1 MRAYAEDNACL
12 SCEPGS
18 LLRLDQMKK
27 RIRGLKRSVLH
38 LDFDLY
44 RVKAPIRDYPGR
56 HLSVIDLHPQGLET
70 TIFFQHGFAG
80 VAESWEYQLAHF
92 ATRYRVIAP
101 DLRGHGQSDAPHS
114 TYSMSELVQDMHDV
128 LEELEVPERFIL
140 AGHSFGGAVC
150 IEFANAYPE
159 RIEKLILVA
168 CAGEYPLPRIAAL
181 LFRIPVHVALPFW
194 RYRRK
199 WDAEYHVLKNMFL
212 NNMYDWQA
220 WSQLR
225 NITND
230 TLLITGE
237 RDNYFPRYV
246 YDDVAKLI
254 PGAEVQDVGSAK
266 HKVQLERH
274 EAVNRGIERFIETS
288 KRSTWRS
295 ISAVDELAK
304 GRPWLGHYDT
314 DTAHT
319 IPIPQQPLFR
329 FLESAADWVPNRIA
343 TVFYGKTLTYREL
356 EAKANQF
363 ARGLRAMGIAAGD
376 RVQIVLP
383 NTPQFIIAYFA
394 VLKLGAVVV
403 LSNPDANAELIVS
416 HARETEAKV
425 LVTLSAF
432 SQLAQLIQETTNTD
446 ALIFTGIGKH
456 VTTGSNSAFGR
467 HKQPS
472 EEDEAL
478 ARRIGR
484 RMSEIM
490 AGQEGS
496 PPSADVKPENLA
508 VISYTSGTTGEP
520 RGVCLTHLNLVANAL
535 QTRHWMKEIVY
546 GKEVVMAV
554 VPFEHSY
561 GMTAAMNLPILIAA
575 KIIIISV
582 FELKQ
587 VLEHIRRY
595 KPTIFPGVPS
605 MFTLINQAK
614 NVRKYGLSSIKACI
628 SGAAPLP
635 VEVQE
640 AFEKLTRGRLV
651 EGYGLTEAGPVTH
664 SNPLHGLRKV
674 GSIGVPLPNTDA
686 KIVDLITGQDLP
698 TGQIGELVVRGPQ
711 VMSGYWRQTADEESV
726 ARDGWLHTGDV
737 AVMDDDGYFKII
749 SRKRDTIFTGDFS
762 VYPRDVEEILYEH
775 NKVLE
780 AAVVGIGHESGEQKV
795 KAFVVPRPNSA
806 LSQEE
811 LLELCRKRLEA
822 YAVPWEI
829 EFRQALPRS
838 FIGKVLRRVL
848 LEEEVNRLDEPE
860 A

>member
-1 MRAYAEDNACL
+1 
-12 SCEPGS
+12 
-18 LLRLDQMKK
+18 MKK
-27 RIRGLKRSVLH
+27 RIRGLKRSVFL

-44 RVKAPIRDYPGR
+44 RVKVPIRDFHGQ
-56 HLSVIDLHPQGLET
+56 HLSVIDLHPQDIDS
-70 TIFFQHGFAG
+70 TILFQHGFAG
-80 VAESWEYQLAHF
+80 VAESWEYQLARF
-92 ATRYRVIAP
+92 ASQYRVIAP

-114 TYSMSELVQDMHDV
+114 QYSMSELVQDMHDV
-128 LEELEVPERFIL
+128 LEAMKAPEKIVL

-159 RIEKLILVA
+159 RIDKLILVA
-168 CAGEYPLPRIAAL
+168 SAGEYPLPKIASL
-181 LFRIPVHVALPFW
+181 LFRIPVHFALPFW

-199 WDAEYHVLKNMFL
+199 WDAEYHALKNMFL
-212 NNMYDWQA
+212 HSMYGWQA

-225 NITND
+225 NITID
-230 TLLITGE
+230 TLVITGE

-254 PGAEVQDVGSAK
+254 PGAVVEDVGSAK

-274 EAVNRGIERFIETS
+274 DAVNRAIERFIETS
-288 KRSTWRS
+288 KRSSWRS
-295 ISAVDELAK
+295 ISAVDTLSK
-304 GRPWLGHYDT
+304 GRPWLGHYDQ

-319 IPIPQQPLFR
+319 IPIPHQPLFR
-329 FLESAADWVPNRIA
+329 FLESAADWVPRRIA
-343 TVFYGKTLTYREL
+343 TVFYGKTLTYRQL

-363 ARGLRAMGIAAGD
+363 ARGLRNCGVSAGD

-383 NTPQFIIAYFA
+383 NTPQFIIAYYA
-394 VLKLGAVVV
+394 ILKLGAVVV
-403 LSNPDANAELIVS
+403 LSNPDANADLIVS

-432 SQLAQLIQETTNTD
+432 SELAQLLQESSDVQT
-446 ALIFTGIGKH
+446 LIFTGIGKH
-456 VTTGSNSAFGR
+456 VTTSSDSAFGR
-467 HKQPS
+467 HKHPTDD
-472 EEDEAL
+472 DEKL
-478 ARRIGR
+478 ARLIGQF
-484 RMSEIM
+484 MSEIM
-490 AGQEGS
+490 ADQPS
-496 PPSADVKPENLA
+496 DPPGIEVAPSDLA
-508 VISYTSGTTGEP
+508 VISYTSGTTGRP
-520 RGVCLTHLNLVANAL
+520 RGVCLTHRNLVANAL
-535 QTRHWMKEIVY
+535 QARHWMKEIVY
-546 GKEVVMAV
+546 GKEIVMAV

-575 KIIIISV
+575 KIVIISV

-587 VLEHIRRY
+587 VLEQIRHY
-595 KPTIFPGVPS
+595 KPTLFPGVPS

-614 NVRKYGLSSIKACI
+614 NVRSYGLSSIKACI

-664 SNPLHGLRKV
+664 SNPLYGLRKV

-686 KIVDLITGQDLP
+686 RIVDILTGQDLP
-698 TGQIGELVVRGPQ
+698 AGQVGEMLVRGPQ
-711 VMSGYWRQTADEESV
+711 VMQGYWRADSDEESAV
-726 ARDGWLHTGDV
+726 RDGWLHTGDV

-749 SRKRDTIFTGDFS
+749 SRKRDTIFTGEFS
-762 VYPRDVEEILYEH
+762 VYPRDVEEVLYEH

-780 AAVVGIGHESGEQKV
+780 AAVVGLGHEDGKQRI
-795 KAFVVPRPNSA
+795 KAFVVPRPESR

-811 LLELCRKRLEA
+811 LLALCRRRLEA

-848 LEEEVNRLDEPE
+848 FEEDVNQNKEPWSC
-860 A
+860 

>member
-1 MRAYAEDNACL
+1 
-12 SCEPGS
+12 
-18 LLRLDQMKK
+18 MKR

-44 RVKAPIRDYPGR
+44 RVNVPIRDHSGR
-56 HLSVIDLHPQGLET
+56 HLSVIDLHPQDVES
-70 TIFFQHGFAG
+70 TILFQHGFAG

-92 ATRYRVIAP
+92 ANQYRVIAP
-101 DLRGHGQSDAPHS
+101 DLRGHGQSDAPRS
-114 TYSMSELVQDMHDV
+114 EYSMPELVQDMHDV
-128 LEELEVPERFIL
+128 LEALNVPKQFIL

-150 IEFANAYPE
+150 IEFANTFPE

-168 CAGEYPLPRIAAL
+168 CAGEYPLPKIASL
-181 LFRIPVHVALPFW
+181 LFRIPVHFAVPFW

-199 WDAEYHVLKNMFL
+199 WDAEYHVLKSMFL
-212 NNMYDWQA
+212 NNMYSWQA

-225 NITND
+225 NIKND

-254 PGAEVQDVGSAK
+254 PGAVVQDVGSAK

-274 EAVNRGIERFIETS
+274 DAVNRAIERFVETS

-295 ISAVDELAK
+295 ISAVDELSR
-304 GRPWLGHYDT
+304 GRPWLSHYDQG
-314 DTAHT
+314 TAHT

-329 FLESAADWVPNRIA
+329 FLENAADWVPRRIA

-356 EAKANQF
+356 EAKVNQF
-363 ARGLRAMGIAAGD
+363 ARGLHDIGVQAGD

-383 NTPQFIIAYFA
+383 NTPQFIIAYYA
-394 VLKLGAVVV
+394 ILKLGAVVV
-403 LSNPDANAELIVS
+403 LSNPDANAELIVN

-425 LVTLSAF
+425 LITLSAF
-432 SQLAQLIQETTNTD
+432 NQLARLLQETTTTRT
-446 ALIFTGIGKH
+446 LIFTGIGNH
-456 VTTGSNSAFGR
+456 VTTGSESAYGR
-467 HKQPS
+467 HKHPTD
-472 EEDEAL
+472 EDEVL
-478 ARRIGR
+478 AHEIGHF
-484 RMSEIM
+484 MSEIM
-490 AGQEGS
+490 AEQDTS
-496 PPSADVKPENLA
+496 PPGVNVSQEDLA

-520 RGVCLTHLNLVANAL
+520 RGVCLSHRNLVANAL

-575 KIIIISV
+575 KIVIISV

-587 VLEHIRRY
+587 VLEQIRHY
-595 KPTIFPGVPS
+595 KPTLFPGVPS

-614 NVRKYGLSSIKACI
+614 NVRSYGLSSIRACI

-664 SNPLHGLRKV
+664 SNPLYGLRKV

-686 KIVDLITGQDLP
+686 KIVDLLTGEDLP
-698 TGQIGELVVRGPQ
+698 TGQIGEMVVKGPQ
-711 VMSGYWRQTADEESV
+711 VMRGYWRADTDEESV
-726 ARDGWLHTGDV
+726 VREGWLYTGDI

-749 SRKRDTIFTGDFS
+749 SRKRDTIFTGEYS
-762 VYPRDVEEILYEH
+762 VYPRDIEEVLYEH

-780 AAVVGIGHESGEQKV
+780 AAVIGVGREDGKQKI
-795 KAFVVPRPNSA
+795 KAFVVPRPNSG

-811 LLELCRKRLEA
+811 LLDLCKRRLEE

-829 EFRQALPRS
+829 EFRQTLPRS
-838 FIGKVLRRVL
+838 FVGKVLRRVL
-848 LEEEVNRLDEPE
+848 FEEEVNQQ
-860 A
+860 

>member
-1 MRAYAEDNACL
+1 
-12 SCEPGS
+12 
-18 LLRLDQMKK
+18 MKR
-27 RIRGLKRSVLH
+27 RIRGHKLSITH
-38 LDFDLY
+38 LDFNLY
-44 RVKAPIRDYPGR
+44 RVRVPIRDYAGQ
-56 HLSVIDLHPQGLET
+56 HLSVIDLHPQGVET
-70 TIFFQHGFAG
+70 TIVFQHGFAG
-80 VAESWEYQLAHF
+80 VAESWEYQLAHL
-92 ATRYRVIAP
+92 ANRYRVIAP

-114 TYSMSELVQDMHDV
+114 SYSMSELVQDMHDV
-128 LEELEVPERFIL
+128 VENLNVPERFVL

-159 RIEKLILVA
+159 RIDKLILVA
-168 CAGEYPLPRIAAL
+168 CAGEYPLPKFAAL

-199 WDAEYHVLKNMFL
+199 WDAEYHALKNMFL
-212 NNMYDWQA
+212 NNMYGWQA

-225 NITND
+225 DIRSD
-230 TLLITGE
+230 TLVITGE

-274 EAVNRGIERFIETS
+274 EAVNRAIERFIES
-288 KRSTWRS
+288 KRSATWRS
-295 ISAVDELAK
+295 TSAVDELSK
-304 GRPWLGHYDT
+304 GRPWLGHYDK
-314 DTAHT
+314 DTAHS

-329 FLESAADWVPNRIA
+329 FLERAADWTPKRIA
-343 TVFYGKTLTYREL
+343 TVFYGKTLNYREL
-356 EAKANQF
+356 ETKVNQF
-363 ARGLRAMGIAAGD
+363 ARGLREMGIAKGD

-383 NTPQFIIAYFA
+383 NTPQFIIAYYA
-394 VLKLGAVVV
+394 ILKLGAVVV

-432 SQLAQLIQETTNTD
+432 SELAQLIQDTSDTHD
-446 ALIFTGIGKH
+446 VIFTGIGRH
-456 VTTGSNSAFGR
+456 VTTRSDSAFGR
-467 HKQPS
+467 HKHPS
-472 EEDEAL
+472 EADEAL
-478 ARRIGR
+478 ARTIGR
-484 RMSEIM
+484 YMSDVMENHDV
-490 AGQEGS
+490 S
-496 PPSADVKPENLA
+496 PPDAHVHPDDLA

-520 RGVCLTHLNLVANAL
+520 RGVCLTHRNLVANAL
-535 QTRHWMKEIVY
+535 QTRHWMKEITY

-561 GMTAAMNLPILIAA
+561 GMTAAMNVPIVIAA
-575 KIIIISV
+575 KIVIISV
-582 FELKQ
+582 FELRQ

-595 KPTIFPGVPS
+595 KPTLFPGVPS

-614 NVRKYGLSSIKACI
+614 NVRQYGLSSIKACI

-664 SNPLHGLRKV
+664 SNPLFGLRKH

-686 KIVDLITGQDLP
+686 KIVDLITGEEVE
-698 TGQIGELVVRGPQ
+698 TGKIGELIVRGPQ
-711 VMSGYWRQTADEESV
+711 VMRGYWGMAPDEESV
-726 ARDGWLHTGDV
+726 LRNGWLHTGDV

-749 SRKRDTIFTGDFS
+749 SRKRDTIFTGDYS
-762 VYPRDVEEILYEH
+762 VYPRDVEEVLYEH

-780 AAVVGIGHESGEQKV
+780 AAVVGVGHETGQQKV
-795 KAFVVPRPNSA
+795 KAYVVPRPDSA
-806 LSQEE
+806 LSKEE
-811 LLELCRKRLEA
+811 LLELCRKRLEE

-829 EFRQALPRS
+829 EFREALPRS

-848 LEEEVNRLDEPE
+848 FEEERKRDTPVDKLC
-860 A
+860 

>member
-1 MRAYAEDNACL
+1 
-12 SCEPGS
+12 
-18 LLRLDQMKK
+18 MKK
-27 RIRGLKRSVLH
+27 RIRGLKRSVTH

-44 RVKAPIRDYPGR
+44 RVNVPIRDFPGR
-56 HLSVIDLHPQGLET
+56 HLSVIDLHPQGVET
-70 TIFFQHGFAG
+70 TILFQHGFAG

-92 ATRYRVIAP
+92 ANQYRVIAP
-101 DLRGHGQSDAPHS
+101 DLRGHGQSDAPQS
-114 TYSMSELVQDMHDV
+114 QYSMPELVQDMHDV
-128 LEELEVPERFIL
+128 LEDLNAPTKFIL

-150 IEFANAYPE
+150 IEFANAFPE

-168 CAGEYPLPRIAAL
+168 CAGEYPLPRIASL
-181 LFRIPVHVALPFW
+181 LFRIPVHFAVPFW

-199 WDAEYHVLKNMFL
+199 WDAEYHVLKSMFL
-212 NNMYDWQA
+212 NNMYGWQA

-225 NITND
+225 NIKND

-254 PGAEVQDVGSAK
+254 PGAVVQDVGSAK

-274 EAVNRGIERFIETS
+274 DAVNRAIERFVETS

-295 ISAVDELAK
+295 ISAVDELSR
-304 GRPWLGHYDT
+304 GRPWLSHYDQ

-329 FLESAADWVPNRIA
+329 FLESAADWVPRRIA

-356 EAKANQF
+356 EAKVNQF
-363 ARGLRAMGIAAGD
+363 ARGLRDIGVLAGD

-383 NTPQFIIAYFA
+383 NTPQFIIAFYA
-394 VLKLGAVVV
+394 ILKLGAVVV
-403 LSNPDANAELIVS
+403 LSNPDANAELIVK

-432 SQLAQLIQETTNTD
+432 SQLARLLQETTTTQTV
-446 ALIFTGIGKH
+446 IFTGIGNH
-456 VTTGSNSAFGR
+456 VTTSSESEFGR
-467 HKQPS
+467 HKNPS
-472 EEDEAL
+472 DEDEML
-478 ARRIGR
+478 AREIGR
-484 RMSEIM
+484 FMSEISEE
-490 AGQEGS
+490 QDSS
-496 PPSADVKPENLA
+496 PPGVEVSPEGLA

-520 RGVCLTHLNLVANAL
+520 RGVCLSHRNLVANAL

-575 KIIIISV
+575 KIVIISV
-582 FELKQ
+582 FELQQ
-587 VLEHIRRY
+587 VLEQIRHY
-595 KPTIFPGVPS
+595 KPTLFPGVPS

-614 NVRKYGLSSIKACI
+614 NVRSYGLSSIKACI

-664 SNPLHGLRKV
+664 SNPLYGLRKV
-674 GSIGVPLPNTDA
+674 GSIGLPLPNTDA
-686 KIVDLITGQDLP
+686 KIVDLLTGEDVP
-698 TGQIGELVVRGPQ
+698 TGQIGEMVVKGPQ
-711 VMSGYWRQTADEESV
+711 VMRGYWRADADEDSV
-726 ARDGWLHTGDV
+726 VRDGWLFTGDV

-749 SRKRDTIFTGDFS
+749 SRKRDTIFTGEFS
-762 VYPRDVEEILYEH
+762 VYPRDVEEVLYEH

-780 AAVVGIGHESGEQKV
+780 VAVIGVGHEDGKQKI
-795 KAFVVPRPNSA
+795 KAFVVPRPNSG

-811 LLELCRKRLEA
+811 LLDLCRRRLEE

-829 EFRQALPRS
+829 EFRRTLPRS

-848 LEEEVNRLDEPE
+848 FEEEVSQQ
-860 A
+860 

>member
-1 MRAYAEDNACL
+1 
-12 SCEPGS
+12 
-18 LLRLDQMKK
+18 MKR
-27 RIRGLKRSVLH
+27 RIRGLKRSVFL

-44 RVKAPIRDYPGR
+44 RVKTPIRDYPGQ
-56 HLSVIDLHPQGLET
+56 HLSVIDLHPQDVES
-70 TIFFQHGFAG
+70 TILFQHGFAG

-92 ATRYRVIAP
+92 ASEYRVIAP

-114 TYSMSELVQDMHDV
+114 QYSMSELVQDMHDV
-128 LEELEVPERFIL
+128 LEATKAPDKIVL

-159 RIEKLILVA
+159 RIDKLILVA
-168 CAGEYPLPRIAAL
+168 SAGEYPLPKFASL

-199 WDAEYHVLKNMFL
+199 WDAEYHALKNMFL
-212 NNMYDWQA
+212 HSMHGWQA

-225 NITND
+225 DITND
-230 TLLITGE
+230 TLVITGE

-254 PGAEVQDVGSAK
+254 PGAVVEDVGSAK

-274 EAVNRGIERFIETS
+274 DAVNRAIERFIETS
-288 KRSTWRS
+288 KRSSWRS
-295 ISAVDELAK
+295 ISAVDALSK

-314 DTAHT
+314 ETAHT
-319 IPIPQQPLFR
+319 IPIPHQPLFR
-329 FLESAADWVPNRIA
+329 FLESAADWAPRRVA
-343 TVFYGKTLTYREL
+343 TVFYGKTLTYRQL
-356 EAKANQF
+356 EARANQF
-363 ARGLRAMGIAAGD
+363 ARGLRDLGVSFGD

-383 NTPQFIIAYFA
+383 NTPQFIIAYYGI
-394 VLKLGAVVV
+394 LKLGAVVV
-403 LSNPDANAELIVS
+403 LSNPDANADLIVS

-432 SQLAQLIQETTNTD
+432 SELAQLIQESTD
-446 ALIFTGIGKH
+446 VQALIFTGIGKH
-456 VTTGSNSAFGR
+456 VTTSSDSAFGR
-467 HKQPS
+467 HKHPTGD
-472 EEDEAL
+472 DEKL
-478 ARRIGR
+478 ARQIGR
-484 RMSEIM
+484 FMSAIM
-490 AGQEGS
+490 ADQPAA
-496 PPSADVKPENLA
+496 PPEVEVAPDDLA
-508 VISYTSGTTGEP
+508 VISYTSGTTGRP
-520 RGVCLTHLNLVANAL
+520 RGVCLSHRNLVANAL

-546 GKEVVMAV
+546 GKEVVLAV

-561 GMTAAMNLPILIAA
+561 GMTAAMNLPVLIAA
-575 KIIIISV
+575 KIVIISV

-587 VLEHIRRY
+587 VLELIRRY
-595 KPTIFPGVPS
+595 KPTLFPGVPS

-614 NVRKYGLSSIKACI
+614 NVRSYGLSSIKACI

-664 SNPLHGLRKV
+664 SNPLYGLRKV

-686 KIVDLITGQDLP
+686 RIVDILTGRELP
-698 TGQIGELVVRGPQ
+698 AGQVGELLVRGPQ
-711 VMSGYWRQTADEESV
+711 VMQGYWRADSDDESV
-726 ARDGWLHTGDV
+726 VRDGWLHTGDV

-749 SRKRDTIFTGDFS
+749 SRKRDTIFTGEYS
-762 VYPRDVEEILYEH
+762 VYPRDVEEVLYEH

-780 AAVVGIGHESGEQKV
+780 AAVVGVGHADGEQRI
-795 KAFVVPRPNSA
+795 KAFVVPRPESH

-811 LLELCRKRLEA
+811 LLALCRRRLEA

-848 LEEEVNRLDEPE
+848 FEEDAKTSGPSLPG
-860 A
+860 

>member
-1 MRAYAEDNACL
+1 
-12 SCEPGS
+12 
-18 LLRLDQMKK
+18 MKK
-27 RIRGLKRSVLH
+27 RIRGLKRSVIL

-44 RVKAPIRDYPGR
+44 RVKVPIRDFPGQ
-56 HLSVIDLHPQGLET
+56 HLSVIDLHPQDIDS
-70 TIFFQHGFAG
+70 TILFQHGFAG

-92 ATRYRVIAP
+92 ASQYRVIAP
-101 DLRGHGQSDAPHS
+101 DLRGHGQSDAPYS
-114 TYSMSELVQDMHDV
+114 QYSMSELVQDMHDV
-128 LEELEVPERFIL
+128 LEAMQAPEKIVL

-150 IEFANAYPE
+150 IEFATAYPE
-159 RIEKLILVA
+159 RIDKLILVA
-168 CAGEYPLPRIAAL
+168 SAGEYPLPKIASL
-181 LFRIPVHVALPFW
+181 LFRIPVHFALPFW

-199 WDAEYHVLKNMFL
+199 WDAEYHALKNMFL
-212 NNMYDWQA
+212 HSLQGWQA
-220 WSQLR
+220 WSQLLD
-225 NITND
+225 ITLD
-230 TLLITGE
+230 TLVITGE

-254 PGAEVQDVGSAK
+254 PGAVVEDVGSAK

-274 EAVNRGIERFIETS
+274 DAVNRAIERFIETA

-295 ISAVDELAK
+295 ISAVDALSK

-319 IPIPQQPLFR
+319 IPIPHQPLFR
-329 FLESAADWVPNRIA
+329 FLESAADWVPRRIA
-343 TVFYGKTLTYREL
+343 TVFYGKTLTYRQL

-363 ARGLRAMGIAAGD
+363 AHGLRNCGVSAGD

-383 NTPQFIIAYFA
+383 NTPQFIFAYYA
-394 VLKLGAVVV
+394 ILKLGAVVV
-403 LSNPDANAELIVS
+403 LSNPDANADLIVS

-432 SQLAQLIQETTNTD
+432 SELAQLIIESTD
-446 ALIFTGIGKH
+446 VQTLIFTGIGKH
-456 VTTGSNSAFGR
+456 VTTSSDSAFGR
-467 HKQPS
+467 HKHPTDD
-472 EEDEAL
+472 DEKL

-484 RMSEIM
+484 FMSEIM
-490 AGQEGS
+490 ADQPADPPGIEVS
-496 PPSADVKPENLA
+496 PSDLA
-508 VISYTSGTTGEP
+508 VISYTSGTTGRP
-520 RGVCLTHLNLVANAL
+520 RGVCLTHRNLVANAL

-546 GKEVVMAV
+546 GKEIVMAV

-575 KIIIISV
+575 KIVIISV

-587 VLEHIRRY
+587 VLEQIRHY
-595 KPTIFPGVPS
+595 KPTLFPGVPS

-614 NVRKYGLSSIKACI
+614 NVRGYGLSSIKACI

-664 SNPLHGLRKV
+664 SNPLYGLRKV

-686 KIVDLITGQDLP
+686 KIVDILTGQDLP
-698 TGQIGELVVRGPQ
+698 AGQVGEMLVRGPQ
-711 VMSGYWRQTADEESV
+711 VMQGYWRADSDEES
-726 ARDGWLHTGDV
+726 ALRDGWLHTGDV
-737 AVMDDDGYFKII
+737 AVMDEDGYFKII
-749 SRKRDTIFTGDFS
+749 SRKRDTIFTGEFS
-762 VYPRDVEEILYEH
+762 VYPRDVEEVLYEH

-780 AAVVGIGHESGEQKV
+780 AAVVGVGHEEGNQRI
-795 KAFVVPRPNSA
+795 KAFVVPRPESR

-811 LLELCRKRLEA
+811 LLALCRRRLEA

-848 LEEEVNRLDEPE
+848 FEEDVKQNKAP
-860 A
+860 